1 MYIYLF
7 LINST
12 KSNNLINCFCLQ
24 YNNIKEFI
32 WKSVCLTLVILP
44 INTKVF
50 TAALML
56 KLISLITY
64 IPDIIHKHNSTA
76 AQSDYNNRS
85 KFNLTEEFIYFY

>member
-1 MYIYLF
+1 M
-7 LINST
+7 S
-12 KSNNLINCFCLQ
+12 
-24 YNNIKEFI
+24 
-32 WKSVCLTLVILP
+32 LTLVILP

-64 IPDIIHKHNSTA
+64 IPDIIYKHNSTA
-76 AQSDYNNRS
+76 AVSDYNNGS